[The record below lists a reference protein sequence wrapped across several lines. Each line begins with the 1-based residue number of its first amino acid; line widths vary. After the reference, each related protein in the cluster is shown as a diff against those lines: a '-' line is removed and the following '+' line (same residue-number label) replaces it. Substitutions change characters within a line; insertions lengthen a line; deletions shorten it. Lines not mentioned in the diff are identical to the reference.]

1 MNNQALLHQVFEERL
16 PSIMPAIVL
25 NGCHDEDHIQE
36 GLLGMWVALKKDPSG
51 TNRFLKNNALWNMVA
66 RARRGKSV
74 DYPAKSFQRRKFS
87 IKIVNADAFST
98 DVSDAILE
106 DRSVPVDEKVIAK
119 ISWERFIKSLGRLEK
134 RFVKAKLKDGLTT
147 PQVCQ
152 KLSIKPE
159 DYYATRKIALGKFRV
174 AFA

>member
-1 MNNQALLHQVFEERL
+1 MTV
-16 PSIMPAIVL
+16 
-25 NGCHDEDHIQE
+25 
-36 GLLGMWVALKKDPSG
+36 
-51 TNRFLKNNALWNMVA
+51 
-66 RARRGKSV
+66 ARRGKSV
-74 DYPAKSFQRRKFS
+74 DYPAKSFQSRKHF
-87 IKIVNADAFST
+87 IKIINANAYNYNEVADS
-98 DVSDAILE
+98 IWE
-106 DRSVPVDEKVIAK
+106 DHSLPVDEKVIAK